1 LDDTE
6 RIVRL
11 PAQISGNAGEEDS
24 ARAAAGERAIAFDR
38 QELFEILSLYGRK
51 VAQGEWRDYSIH
63 FGRETAVFAVFRRT
77 SEVPLYRIE
86 KTPRLSRR
94 QGAYAVVAQGGL
106 VLKRGHDLRQVL
118 RVLLRQPKLQTI

>member
-1 LDDTE
+1 MDDTE

-11 PAQISGNAGEEDS
+11 PPQTSGSAGEEDS
-24 ARAAAGERAIAFDR
+24 ARAAGERRIAFDR

-51 VAQGEWRDYSIH
+51 VAQGEWRDYAID
-63 FGRETAVFAVFRRT
+63 FGGDTAVFAVFRRT

-94 QGAYAVVAQGGL
+94 QGAYAVVAQGGF

-118 RVLLRQPKLQTI
+118 RVLLQGPKLQRV

>member
-1 LDDTE
+1 MDDSE

-11 PAQISGNAGEEDS
+11 PPQISGSAGEENN
-24 ARAAAGERAIAFDR
+24 ARAAGERPIAFDR
-38 QELFEILSLYGRK
+38 QELFEILNLYGRK
-51 VAQGEWRDYSIH
+51 VAQGEWRAYSID

>member
-1 LDDTE
+1 LDDIE

-11 PAQISGNAGEEDS
+11 PPQNSGNAGEQEN
-24 ARAAAGERAIAFDR
+24 ARAAAERPISFDR
-38 QELFEILSLYGRK
+38 HELFEILNLYGRK
-51 VAQGEWRDYSIH
+51 VALGEWRDYAID

-94 QGAYAVVAQGGL
+94 QGAYAVVAPGGL
-106 VLKRGHDLRQVL
+106 VLRRGHDLRQVL
-118 RVLLRQPKLQTI
+118 KVLLKQPKLQAI

>member
-1 LDDTE
+1 MFGRSSLRGTRPLDDTE

-11 PAQISGNAGEEDS
+11 PPQISGGAGEEDN
-24 ARAAAGERAIAFDR
+24 ARAGERPIAFDR

-51 VAQGEWRDYSIH
+51 VAQGEWRDYSID

-86 KTPRLSRR
+86 IGR
-94 QGAYAVVAQGGL
+94 AHV
-106 VLKRGHDLRQVL
+106 
-118 RVLLRQPKLQTI
+118 

>member
-1 LDDTE
+1 MDDTE

-11 PAQISGNAGEEDS
+11 PPQISGSAGEEDS
-24 ARAAAGERAIAFDR
+24 ARVAGERRIAFDR

-51 VAQGEWRDYSIH
+51 VAQGEWRDYAID
-63 FGRETAVFAVFRRT
+63 FGRDTAVFAVFRRT

-94 QGAYAVVAQGGL
+94 QGAYAVVAQGGF
-106 VLKRGHDLRQVL
+106 VLKRGHDLQQVL
-118 RVLLRQPKLQTI
+118 RVLLQGPKLQRV

>member
-1 LDDTE
+1 MDDIE

-11 PAQISGNAGEEDS
+11 PPQISGNAGEQES
-24 ARAAAGERAIAFDR
+24 ARAAAERPTTFDR
-38 QELFEILSLYGRK
+38 QELFEILNLYGRK
-51 VAQGEWRDYSIH
+51 VALGEWRDYAID

-106 VLKRGHDLRQVL
+106 VLRRGHDLRQVL
-118 RVLLRQPKLQTI
+118 KVLLRQPKLQAI

>member
-1 LDDTE
+1 MDDTE

-11 PAQISGNAGEEDS
+11 PPQISGSAGEEDN
-24 ARAAAGERAIAFDR
+24 ARAAGERRIAFDR

-51 VAQGEWRDYSIH
+51 VAQGEWRDYSID
-63 FGRETAVFAVFRRT
+63 FGRDKAVFAVFRRT

-94 QGAYAVVAQGGL
+94 QGAYAVVTQGGF

-118 RVLLRQPKLQTI
+118 RVLLKGPKLQTI